1 MALVIGFLLTVQAL
15 VWLHR
20 QRLLAWPAH
29 LEIPGKTDGMMSQEE
44 DSARGFIKGYQ
55 EGLQFAWDEIIK
67 LCTKGY
73 TSRELQ
79 IMAKTKRSMLY
90 QQVQVKVDE
99 LERALGRKLSGP
111 EPQAAQAPVQ
121 IQVQLI
127 AGWSYVI
134 KEERPEKSFAL
145 FTTLLTSGSR
155 GLCISRTHPD
165 ILKQKYKFDAEALW
179 LTKTETAQASGS
191 VKGTEYVSPN
201 NLAHLASS
209 IREFLGKGE
218 NGAVI
223 IEGLEYLNTQNDF
236 KSVLKFIQ
244 LINEQVVLDKGFL
257 LIPVDESTM
266 DQKDFS
272 LIEREVSQVV

>member
-1 MALVIGFLLTVQAL
+1 M
-15 VWLHR
+15 
-20 QRLLAWPAH
+20 
-29 LEIPGKTDGMMSQEE
+29 EILRKTDGMMSQEE

-55 EGLQFAWDEIIK
+55 EGLQNAWDEIVK

-111 EPQAAQAPVQ
+111 EPQAVQAAPAQT
-121 IQVQLI
+121 QVQLI

-134 KEERPEKSFAL
+134 KEERPERSFAL
-145 FTTLLTSGSR
+145 FTSLLASGSR
-155 GLCISRTHPD
+155 GLCISRSHPD
-165 ILKQKYKFDAEALW
+165 TLKQKYKFDAEALW

-209 IREFLGKGE
+209 IREFLGKSE

-266 DQKDFS
+266 DPKDFS
-272 LIEREVSQVV
+272 LIEREVSQVI

>member
-1 MALVIGFLLTVQAL
+1 M
-15 VWLHR
+15 
-20 QRLLAWPAH
+20 
-29 LEIPGKTDGMMSQEE
+29 DGMMSQEE
-44 DSARGFIKGYQ
+44 DSARGFVKGYQ
-55 EGLQFAWDEIIK
+55 EGLQDTWEEIIK

-79 IMAKTKRSMLY
+79 IMAKTKRSMIY
-90 QQVQVKVDE
+90 QQVQMKVDE

-111 EPQAAQAPVQ
+111 APQTQQAAPAQA
-121 IQVQLI
+121 QVQLI
-127 AGWSYVI
+127 PGWSYVI
-134 KEERPEKSFAL
+134 KEVRPEKSFAI
-145 FTTLLTSGSR
+145 FTSLLSKGSK

-165 ILKQKYKFDAEALW
+165 ILKQKYGFEADALW
-179 LTKTETAQASGS
+179 LTKTETAQASGT

-218 NGAVI
+218 NGAVV
-223 IEGLEYLNTQNDF
+223 IEGLEYLTTQNDF

-272 LIEREVSQVV
+272 LIEREMSQVV